1 MSLALANAA
10 KSEAAR
16 TRQVHIESQQLGVSS
31 ISDLLKA
38 ATTEGGRP
46 LRRLTLRQLLMNQ
59 DGWGRARTAHALSLL
74 TSLLGPEP
82 TSRLTVA
89 WLIDARAGGRRVRA
103 LADVLTERTQ
113 PEIGFPYAPLP
124 TGGGSE

>member
-1 MSLALANAA
+1 MSLDLANAA
-10 KSEAAR
+10 KVQASR
-16 TRQVHIESQQLGVSS
+16 TRQVHVESLQMGVSS
-31 ISDLLKA
+31 ISDLLLA
-38 ATTEGGRP
+38 ATTEGGRA

-59 DGWGRARTAHALSLL
+59 EGWGRARTSRALSFI
-74 TSLLGPEP
+74 TSHLGHEP

-103 LADVLTERTQ
+103 LADALTERTQ

-124 TGGGSE
+124 AGGGSE